1 MAGVTPVLAQP
12 FQRLGEQQFIPR
24 QPFPHPDRPEDDLE
38 EERLPRFRGRPRGDD
53 FQQRR
58 EEYHRRAERA
68 RYMARRLLADPNTP
82 EDVRAKA
89 RQLDALLT
97 KRENLERELD
107 DKRRAF
113 LQAHRQEL
121 DELRRLHERGEILRQ
136 NLRSAREKA
145 MAENLP
151 IIQEMRRT
159 TEEARETAREIRR
172 WYQDRRNQGMR
183 D

>member
-1 MAGVTPVLAQP
+1 
-12 FQRLGEQQFIPR
+12 
-24 QPFPHPDRPEDDLE
+24 
-38 EERLPRFRGRPRGDD
+38 
-53 FQQRR
+53 
-58 EEYHRRAERA
+58 
-68 RYMARRLLADPNTP
+68 MARRLLADPNTP